1 MKLEFEWDEV
11 KAATNLRAHGVSVEL
26 AQTVFKDPFGI
37 ERQDDRE
44 EYREDRFIVVGLAE
58 SHMMLAVVFTER
70 EGRIRI
76 ISARRAT
83 QREQDNYLGKI

>member
-11 KAATNLRAHGVSVEL
+11 KAATNLRAYGVRFEL

-37 ERQDDRE
+37 DRQDDRK

-58 SHMMLAVVFTER
+58 SHIVLAVVYTER
-70 EGRIRI
+70 EGCIRI
-76 ISARRAT
+76 ISMRRAT
-83 QREQDNYLGKI
+83 QREQDDYFGKT